1 MNVTMSQIKK
11 SLVHRLI
18 PIIQNM
24 LVIMA
29 LITLVIF
36 LGSSI
41 RSSNALSNSIESVT
55 PESIQ
60 PGPTLENLSTDLI
73 PNFSEFIG
81 FDKNFSMQYPSDWT
95 LEPQINGP
103 EQVGLKITAPSGVKG
118 GMIRIGYSIIDS
130 SLVGVIKKNH
140 IKQEDLENNLRIL
153 FPLFVNGFGGTLDN
167 FDQVKKLNYIKF
179 LIDGHKAG
187 STLFSFN
194 VDEEDLVGLLVWTLV
209 GSNQY
214 WFEYV
219 SDKESFDQKL
229 PLAEKVLQ
237 LIKLPPQQP
246 S

>member
-1 MNVTMSQIKK
+1 MSHIRE
-11 SLVHRLI
+11 SLVQRLI

-29 LITLVIF
+29 VITLVII
-36 LGSSI
+36 LESSI
-41 RSSNALSNSIESVT
+41 RSGYALSDSIETVTSASV
-55 PESIQ
+55 Q
-60 PGPTLENLSTDLI
+60 PSSTLENLSTNLI

-103 EQVGLKITAPSGVKG
+103 EQVGLKITVPSGVKG
-118 GMIRIGYSIIDS
+118 GMMRIGYSIIDS
-130 SLVGVIKKNH
+130 PLVSAIKKNH
-140 IKQEDLENNLRIL
+140 IKQEDFEKNLHIL
-153 FPLFVNGFGGTLDN
+153 FPLFVNGFGETLDN

-179 LIDGHKAG
+179 LIGGHKAG
-187 STLFSFN
+187 SAIFSFSM
-194 VDEEDLVGLLVWTLV
+194 DEDDLVGLLVWTLV

-237 LIKLPPQQP
+237 SIKIPQQQP